1 MRGCNRYITHQW
13 YRWCFD
19 RRFVENW
26 DIYMSEESA
35 HADRDIA
42 IMKQLLKKQKQVGR
56 AFVAANK
63 SMSLKFTM
71 ITVVSKRNLHFWVV
85 FISGSM

>member
-1 MRGCNRYITHQW
+1 
-13 YRWCFD
+13 
-19 RRFVENW
+19 
-26 DIYMSEESA
+26 MSEESA

-71 ITVVSKRNLHFWVV
+71 ITVVSKRMKSLILYWCPLGFSIQQNDMPL
-85 FISGSM
+85 